1 MTLLKCKASLS
12 VDRQSFDSNLNADS
26 VRVVREI
33 GDSQEIIR
41 ERPTSQV
48 SGVRR
53 QTRVDLAERVRRHFN
68 QDAGRRKWAANP
80 GRQEAFM
87 NVSVVIPV
95 RDEAGNIEP
104 LVVETVEAL
113 AGWSEYEIVVIDDG
127 SRDGTFAS
135 LRDLQNQISTL
146 RVLRIDRSSGQ
157 SAAVWTGV
165 KAARGSVIATLDG
178 DGQNDPADLPRML
191 SLLAA
196 GAAGSGRRGVPSDS
210 NADGGPVGL
219 VIGPRTNR
227 RDSLWRRVISQI
239 ANTIRGA
246 LLRDN
251 TPDSGCGIK
260 VFHREAFL
268 ELPRFDHM
276 HRFLPALF
284 RRAGY
289 SVASA
294 EVAHRP
300 RTRGRSHYGT
310 WDRMLAGIVDLAGM
324 IWLIHR
330 AKRPVATEF
339 EADPIPV
346 SFRRTEDA
354 TKTRPLTRSA

>member
-1 MTLLKCKASLS
+1 
-12 VDRQSFDSNLNADS
+12 
-26 VRVVREI
+26 
-33 GDSQEIIR
+33 
-41 ERPTSQV
+41 
-48 SGVRR
+48 
-53 QTRVDLAERVRRHFN
+53 
-68 QDAGRRKWAANP
+68 
-80 GRQEAFM
+80 M

-113 AGWSEYEIVVIDDG
+113 AGWSEYEIVVVDDG

-146 RVLRIDRSSGQ
+146 RVLRHERSSGQ
-157 SAAVWTGV
+157 SAAVCTGV
-165 KAARGSVIATLDG
+165 RAARGSVIATLDG

-196 GAAGSGRRGVPSDS
+196 GVAGGHHRDLSGESG
-210 NADGGPVGL
+210 ADGGTVGL
-219 VIGPRTNR
+219 VIGHRTNR
-227 RDSLWRRVISQI
+227 RDSFWRRMISQV
-239 ANTIRGA
+239 ANAVRGA

-260 VFHREAFL
+260 VFHRETFL
-268 ELPRFDHM
+268 DLPRFDHM

-289 SVASA
+289 SVTSA

-300 RTRGRSHYGT
+300 RERGRSHYGT
-310 WDRMLAGIVDLAGM
+310 WDRLLAGIIDLAGM
-324 IWLIHR
+324 IWLLHR
-330 AKRPVATEF
+330 AKRPIATEF
-339 EADPIPV
+339 ETDPISVP
-346 SFRRTEDA
+346 FRRTADA
-354 TKTRPLTRSA
+354 VESRRLTRTA